1 MPAAAPRRSAN
12 RLLAALPPGTYRR
25 MSSALE
31 QVTLEFGQVLN
42 EAGDA
47 LEHVYFP
54 LDCLVSLLAAV
65 DDGDALEV
73 GLVGRESL
81 TGMPLALGHPTSPVR
96 ELCQGAGSA
105 LRMPAKRFLAELGR
119 TPKLRRLVDRCVF
132 VAMST
137 AMQIAACNKSHLLE
151 ARFARWLL
159 MVRDRLGRDEFHLT
173 QDFLARMLGV
183 RRAGVNEAAGALQR
197 RKLIDYRRGNIKLL
211 DTPGLR
217 PVACSCYET
226 IRKLE
231 NGG

>member
-25 MSSALE
+25 MSSTLE
-31 QVTLEFGQVLN
+31 HVKLEFGQVLN

-54 LDCLVSLLAAV
+54 LDCMVSLLAAV

-73 GLVGRESL
+73 GLVGREGL
-81 TGMPLALGHPTSPVR
+81 TGMPLALGNPTSPVR
-96 ELCQGAGSA
+96 ELCQGTGSA

-119 TPKLRRLVDRCVF
+119 TPKLRRLVDRCIF

-137 AMQIAACNKSHLLE
+137 AMQIAACNKSHVLE
-151 ARFARWLL
+151 ARLARWLL
-159 MVRDRLGRDEFHLT
+159 MVRDRLGRDEFYLT

-197 RKLIDYRRGNIKLL
+197 RKLIDYSRGKIKLL
-211 DTPGLR
+211 DAQGLQ
-217 PVACSCYET
+217 PVACSCYQM